1 MRLFLPVLSDSV
13 SEIDHI
19 LVTVKTRH
27 SNKPSSQTDIC
38 KTNNC
43 QANFPKTQL
52 VVKAHGKTETG
63 RTERPRQTS
72 QRTQGSKGIRA
83 SATGAPHVARWRG
96 ARPPGRPPAV
106 PRAPGQCG
114 LAPKV
119 SFFLNP
125 RRPPPK
131 QSGWGSEVIETSYR
145 TFEKLATLA
154 NVFVKVLPLISIIIV
169 KLVVCND
176 SGHAYAHCCASIAAR
191 LLRCEYC

>member
-1 MRLFLPVLSDSV
+1 MLAGEALGHQAGLLPYRELLAS
-13 SEIDHI
+13 
-19 LVTVKTRH
+19 
-27 SNKPSSQTDIC
+27 
-38 KTNNC
+38 
-43 QANFPKTQL
+43 A
-52 VVKAHGKTETG
+52 GW
-63 RTERPRQTS
+63 RPRF
-72 QRTQGSKGIRA
+72 
-83 SATGAPHVARWRG
+83 
-96 ARPPGRPPAV
+96 
-106 PRAPGQCG
+106 
-114 LAPKV
+114 L
-119 SFFLNP
+119 FLNP